1 MKVVLGMTFDT
12 EIGLQILRKP
22 DKQKSQN
29 MLLLVNLRNL
39 KVEKR
44 SKGVGVFVDDII
56 CKNRVGP
63 GLREK
68 TSAVYSF
75 VVGK

>member
-1 MKVVLGMTFDT
+1 MTLRLRVADFKETRQT
-12 EIGLQILRKP
+12 EIK
-22 DKQKSQN
+22 N

-39 KVEKR
+39 KVEKH
-44 SKGVGVFVDDII
+44 SKGAGEFVDDII
-56 CKNRVGP
+56 CENRVGP